1 MRVPTLLPEPSVER
15 LDESVIRG
23 LPRTTEVQLHPV
35 QVGPLV
41 QAFRSALRAVIH
53 PDGLGQPAL
62 LHAPEITPSAATVS
76 TWVCSSSICVGV
88 RGYGSPVRAIRPWL
102 PNSCQVA
109 VPSPS
114 KSIFRA
120 GY

>member
-76 TWVCSSSICVGV
+76 TRVCSKPIPRWDVHFGILKTTERILLV
-88 RGYGSPVRAIRPWL
+88 LTSPFG
-102 PNSCQVA
+102 PN
-109 VPSPS
+109 
-114 KSIFRA
+114 
-120 GY
+120 